1 MAQDMMQIASQF
13 KKDIHEVHMQF
24 YQVSC
29 NRDNLIKML
38 EGGDCSKMKWEQLE
52 DLALKE
58 KDRNSPSYL
67 HVLKTKG

>member
-1 MAQDMMQIASQF
+1 
-13 KKDIHEVHMQF
+13 MQF

-29 NRDNLIKML
+29 NRESLVKML
-38 EGGDCSKMKWEQLE
+38 EGGDCSKMKWDQLE

-67 HVLKTKG
+67 HVLNTKG